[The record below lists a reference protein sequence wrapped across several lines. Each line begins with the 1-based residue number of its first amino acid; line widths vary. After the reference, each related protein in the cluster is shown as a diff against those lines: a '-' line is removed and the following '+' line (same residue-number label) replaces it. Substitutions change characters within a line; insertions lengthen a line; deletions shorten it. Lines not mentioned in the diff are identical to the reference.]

1 MKPASPPE
9 QDAFVTL
16 QRAAARLMDGIAELL
31 KPYGLRPPQYNVLR
45 ILRGAHPEQL
55 NCREIAARM
64 ITREPDLTRL
74 LDRLEA
80 AGLVTRTRQSPDRRI
95 VRVGITAS
103 GLELL
108 RQLDAP
114 VLALHRSQ
122 FAALGPSRLTILAR
136 LLRRLLES

>member
-1 MKPASPPE
+1 VKPAPPPE

-16 QRAAARLMDGIAELL
+16 QRAAARLMDGVAELL

-80 AGLVTRTRQSPDRRI
+80 AGLVTRTRQSPDRRV

-114 VLALHRSQ
+114 MLALHRGQ

>member
-16 QRAAARLMDGIAELL
+16 QRAAARLMDGVAELL

-95 VRVGITAS
+95 VLVGITAS

>member
-1 MKPASPPE
+1 MKPAPPPE

-16 QRAAARLMDGIAELL
+16 QRAAARLMDGVAGLL

-80 AGLVTRTRQSPDRRI
+80 AGLVTRTRQSSDRRV

-114 VLALHRSQ
+114 MLALHREQ
-122 FAALGPSRLTILAR
+122 FAVLGPSRMATLAR